1 MSDLPIA
8 IRRATPA
15 DAPVLRLLHRASLW
29 GLGVFDY
36 SLAEIESIV
45 RHVQTLDPA
54 LIESGRYYVAA
65 VGGEIAGSGGWSDDM
80 HIHPVMPPAN
90 ANGPVSTQ
98 PSAKMRA
105 HFVSPK
111 YARSGV
117 GRAILDEAE
126 NAALAAG
133 FRNAEVL
140 ATLSGVRF
148 YARTGYESVRPVR
161 LPLADGTQLD
171 FVHMRK
177 SLAAR
182 NGKRAA

>member
-1 MSDLPIA
+1 MPELPIS
-8 IRRATPA
+8 IRLATQA

-54 LIESGRYYVAA
+54 LIESGRYYVAH
-65 VGGEIAGSGGWSDDM
+65 VGGELAGSGGWSEDR
-80 HIHPVMPPAN
+80 HIHPVTPPAN
-90 ANGPVSTQ
+90 ANGAVSAQ

-117 GRAILDEAE
+117 GRAIIETVE
-126 NAALAAG
+126 GAAMAAG
-133 FRNAEVL
+133 FHDAEVL

-148 YARTGYESVRPVR
+148 YARSGYVSVRNVR
-161 LPLADGTQLD
+161 LPLADGTQLVA
-171 FVHMRK
+171 VHMK
-177 SLAAR
+177 KALAAR